1 MLQLVYV
8 SSAATPFGKAEL
20 QELLTKSRAKNS
32 ALGITGMLLYK
43 DGNFMQMLEGEDN
56 AVRQLFDT
64 IIEDPRHHNSI
75 VVIDEPAEAPYFT
88 DWSMGFR
95 DLSDKSLET
104 LPGFSQ
110 IINRPKAAEFQKFD
124 GNDCWELLKMFK
136 DNG

>member
-8 SSAATPFGKAEL
+8 SSATTHFSKAEL
-20 QELLTKSRAKNS
+20 LELLTKSRTKNS

-43 DGNFMQMLEGEDN
+43 DGNFMQMLEGEDDP
-56 AVRQLFDT
+56 VRQLFET
-64 IIEDPRHHNSI
+64 IVKDPRHHNSI
-75 VVIDEPAEAPYFT
+75 VLIDELAETAFFA

-136 DNG
+136 DNC

>member
-8 SSAATPFGKAEL
+8 SSATSLFSKAEL
-20 QELLTKSRAKNS
+20 LELLTQSRIKNS

-43 DGNFMQMLEGEDN
+43 DGNFMQMLEGEDK
-56 AVRQLFDT
+56 AVRQLFET
-64 IIEDPRHHNSI
+64 IRNDPRHHDSI
-75 VVIDEPAEAPYFT
+75 VLIEEPAETAYFP

-110 IINRPKAAEFQKFD
+110 IINRPHANEFQKFD

-136 DNG
+136 

>member
-8 SSAATPFGKAEL
+8 SSATTPFSKAEL
-20 QELLTKSRAKNS
+20 LELLTKSRTKNS

-43 DGNFMQMLEGEDN
+43 DGNFMQMLEGEDG
-56 AVRQLFDT
+56 AVHRLFET
-64 IIEDPRHHNSI
+64 ISKDPRHHNSI
-75 VVIDEPAEAPYFT
+75 VLIDEPAETAYFA

-95 DLSDKSLET
+95 DLSDKSMET

-110 IINRPKAAEFQKFD
+110 ILNRPKAAEFQKFD
-124 GNDCWELLKMFK
+124 SNDCWELLKMFK

>member
-8 SSAATPFGKAEL
+8 SSATTPFSNAEL
-20 QELLTKSRAKNS
+20 LELLTKSRIKNS
-32 ALGITGMLLYK
+32 KLGITGMLLYK
-43 DGNFMQMLEGEDN
+43 DGNFMQLLEGEDN
-56 AVRQLFDT
+56 TVRQLFET
-64 IIEDPRHHNSI
+64 ISHDPRHHNSI
-75 VVIDEPAEAPYFT
+75 VLIDEPAETAYFG

-110 IINRPKAAEFQKFD
+110 ILNRPKAAEFQKFD

-136 DNG
+136 DNC